1 MDRRCGASEIVHL
14 VNLDIERKRY
24 VVTEDL
30 EVLSLCQMEDIL
42 AASGIKIV
50 DANDVAILFDQALT

>member
-1 MDRRCGASEIVHL
+1 L